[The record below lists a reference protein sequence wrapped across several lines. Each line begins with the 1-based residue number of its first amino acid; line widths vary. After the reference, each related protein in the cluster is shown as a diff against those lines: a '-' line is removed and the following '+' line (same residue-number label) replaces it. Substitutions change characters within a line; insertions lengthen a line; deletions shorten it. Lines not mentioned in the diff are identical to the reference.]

1 MDKELTYEVDKDV
14 FRERLNRYTIM
25 AFNMLPKLDKP
36 QILDIGC
43 GSGVPTIE
51 LARLSNGEI
60 TGIDINEHFLDKLN
74 RKAKREGLSDRVKT
88 MNCSMFDL
96 FFPDGSFDII
106 WAEGAIAEIGF
117 ERGLKEWSRFLKP
130 RGFLVAHDEATEI
143 KKKLMQ
149 VFSYGYEL
157 LGYFQL
163 YEDIWWNEYYGPL
176 ERQIIEVRGRCV
188 NDPKMLMEL
197 DSSQHEVDMFK
208 RNPESNRSV
217 FFVMQRK

>member
-106 WAEGAIAEIGF
+106 WAEGAIVEIGF

-130 RGFLVAHDEATEI
+130 RGFLVVHDEATDI
-143 KKKLMQ
+143 KKKILR
-149 VFSYGYEL
+149 VLNFGYEL

-176 ERQIIEVRGRCV
+176 EKQIIEVRGRYI

-208 RNPESNRSV
+208 KDPESNRTV